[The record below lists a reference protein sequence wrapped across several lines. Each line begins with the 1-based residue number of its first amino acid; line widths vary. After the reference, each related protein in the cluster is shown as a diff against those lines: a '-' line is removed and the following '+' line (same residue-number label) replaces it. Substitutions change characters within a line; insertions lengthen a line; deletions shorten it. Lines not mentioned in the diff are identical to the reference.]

1 MAEGADFTLFLPYEN
16 PFVMQLKLQRQER
29 TAYQMVLPYVVAI
42 VILIILLLSSN
53 FVSSF
58 TAADGS
64 FTVEHYRS
72 VITDDTFPVI
82 LKNTFTWT
90 FFSVLGQVGIGL
102 FIALLL
108 NNVTS
113 GQTFFRSLIII
124 LPWGTLDIVAGVMWK
139 WMYNDLYG
147 VINDVLMHG
156 GVINDYIA
164 WLATPRMAMTAVIV
178 ANIWKGFVLAA
189 MFFLARLKGIPA
201 YLYEVAEIDGAGM
214 VRRFFSITLPQLRTV
229 IVTTIMLTI
238 IWTINYFPLIYIMT
252 GGGPANGTET
262 LVTYVYKLSFRF
274 LEYEQ
279 AAAMSNI
286 LFLIILV
293 IVGVFMIWVNREEA
307 E

>member
-262 LVTYVYKLSFRF
+262 LVTYIYKLSFRF

-286 LFLIILV
+286 LFLIILL

>member
-262 LVTYVYKLSFRF
+262 LVTYIYKLSFRF

-293 IVGVFMIWVNREEA
+293 IVGVFMVWVNREEA